1 MIEAVTLTVC
11 SAYGVELKFW
21 RGGGVVG
28 LSQLLM
34 VQEMLSKRK
43 GSPLRSSQSS
53 FGPHAQGQ
61 TVVAVTS
68 GANMNFN
75 RLRLVVELA
84 DVGAT
89 QEAMLAT
96 TISERP
102 GAFSD
107 FILTA
112 LGDSGVS
119 VTELK
124 YR

>member
-1 MIEAVTLTVC
+1 M
-11 SAYGVELKFW
+11 
-21 RGGGVVG
+21 
-28 LSQLLM
+28 
-34 VQEMLSKRK
+34 
-43 GSPLRSSQSS
+43 
-53 FGPHAQGQ
+53 
-61 TVVAVTS
+61 VAVTS